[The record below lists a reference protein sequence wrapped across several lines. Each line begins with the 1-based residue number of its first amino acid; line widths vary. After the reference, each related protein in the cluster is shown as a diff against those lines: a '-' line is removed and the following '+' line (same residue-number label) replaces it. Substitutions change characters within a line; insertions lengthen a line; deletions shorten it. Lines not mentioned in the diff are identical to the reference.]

1 MMFGLGA
8 LRLNSPNVE
17 GRVSA
22 RLQAERRGE
31 ILLGQWLSTD
41 QAEQYK
47 AHRYFDVVGCDTG
60 RRYRIHQGAVM
71 NIEELPRDGS
81 RAQRLC
87 FAPDGIVAVGDVMV
101 AQKIALE
108 KFELAA
114 LAIANKDGSRHAPGA
129 PALEVVLL
137 AGLGLSFAS
146 LVVLV
151 WLILHDLKTLL

>member
-1 MMFGLGA
+1 MFGLGA
-8 LRLNSPNVE
+8 LRLNSPTVE

-22 RLQAERRGE
+22 RLRAEHRGE
-31 ILLGQWLSTD
+31 ILLEQWLSPD

-47 AHRYFDVVGCDTG
+47 AHRYFDVVGSDTA
-60 RRYRIHQGAVM
+60 RRYRIHKGAVM
-71 NIEELPRDGS
+71 NIEELPRDGLG
-81 RAQRLC
+81 AQRLC
-87 FAPDGIVAVGDVMV
+87 FAPEGIVAVGDVMA

-114 LAIANKDGSRHAPGA
+114 LAIANKDDSRHGPGT
-129 PALEVVLL
+129 PVQEFVLV

-151 WLILHDLKTLL
+151 WLFLHDLKILF